1 MTPGTTGMPG
11 TAGTTVRD
19 ATLQVLRDEGMRRMF
34 ANPGSTEVPFL
45 ADLPDDFEFVLAL
58 HEGSVVGMATGHA
71 IATGRPAFV
80 LLHTTAGLGNAVGA
94 IATARVNRAP
104 LVVVV
109 GQQDRRHLA
118 LVPFLAGAL
127 DGLAGSYP
135 VWTHTPVIPQDVP
148 AAIRRA
154 ANEARLRR
162 GPALVVVP
170 MDDWSAPMTD
180 GLGLASPVVVE
191 HGELE
196 HRPAIQKF
204 ALSLN
209 AATAPAIVVGAG
221 ADHDWAWAALEDLAD
236 VVDAPVWQEA
246 FGARAGFPQDHPR
259 FAGHLPAGRSRL
271 REVLAP
277 HDLVLVVGTGAFR
290 QYPYEPGPL
299 VRAGTTVL
307 VVSDDPDEV
316 HHSHATVAV
325 LADLQVFLGSLAT
338 RTRSGRAAPGTPVS
352 VRERAPAPDSA
363 ERREP
368 GAALRAADVFTA
380 LAERLPE
387 DVVLV
392 EETPSTRP
400 DLHRL
405 VPARRPRGFV
415 SAAHGGLGFG
425 LPAAAGLRMGDP
437 ARPVVAVL
445 GDGSAM
451 YAVQGL
457 WSAARYGCG
466 VLYVILSNGRYAIM
480 DRLAEKQGGK
490 PPWPAFDD
498 VDILAMAASFGCPG
512 RRVTTY
518 AELTSVLDEVV
529 PGLAARSEPLVLDV
543 AVRIETRFEP

>member
-1 MTPGTTGMPG
+1 MTPGTSA

-19 ATLQVLRDEGMRRMF
+19 ATLQVLRDAGMRRMF

-127 DGLAGSYP
+127 DGLAGAYP
-135 VWTHTPVIPQDVP
+135 VWTHTPAIPQDVP

-170 MDDWSAPMTD
+170 MDDWPAPMTE
-180 GLGLASPVVVE
+180 GLGLASPAVVE
-191 HGELE
+191 HGE
-196 HRPAIQKF
+196 RR
-204 ALSLN
+204 
-209 AATAPAIVVGAG
+209 APAGGPEVRPLPRRRDGARDRRRGGCRPRLGLGG
-221 ADHDWAWAALEDLAD
+221 AQGSRGRL
-236 VVDAPVWQEA
+236 DAPVWQEA

-325 LADLQVFLGSLAT
+325 LADLQVFLGSLVT

-363 ERREP
+363 ERGEP
-368 GAALRAADVFTA
+368 GAPLRAADVFTA

-405 VPARRPRGFV
+405 MPARRPRGFV

-498 VDILAMAASFGCPG
+498 VDILAMAALV
-512 RRVTTY
+512 R
-518 AELTSVLDEVV
+518 V
-529 PGLAARSEPLVLDV
+529 PGPARDDVRRARRASSTRSSPASPTRSEPLVLDV
-543 AVRIETRFEP
+543 AVRVETRFDP

>member
-1 MTPGTTGMPG
+1 MTAVPVPG
-11 TAGTTVRD
+11 ATTVRD
-19 ATLQVLRDEGMRRMF
+19 ATLQVLRDAGMRRMF

-94 IATARVNRAP
+94 LATARANRAP

-118 LVPFLAGAL
+118 LVPFLGGPVE
-127 DGLAGSYP
+127 GLAGSYP
-135 VWTHTPVIPQDVP
+135 VWTDAPAIAQDVP

-154 ANEARLRR
+154 GYEATYRR
-162 GPALVVVP
+162 GPAIVAVP
-170 MDDWSAPMTD
+170 MDDWHAPTAD
-180 GLGLASPVVVE
+180 GLGLASPLAVE
-191 HGELE
+191 HGEPE
-196 HRPAIQKF
+196 HRPAVHRF
-204 ALSLN
+204 SLFLN
-209 AATAPAIVVGAG
+209 DAASPAIVVGAG
-221 ADHDWAWAALEDLAD
+221 ADDPTAWAALEEIAERLG
-236 VVDAPVWQEA
+236 APVWQEA
-246 FGARAGFPQDHPR
+246 FGARAGFRQDHPQ

-271 REVLAP
+271 RGVLAP
-277 HDLVLVVGTGAFR
+277 HDLVVVVGTGAFR

-299 VRAGTTVL
+299 VPDGTSVL
-307 VVSDDPDEV
+307 VLSDDPDEV
-316 HHSHATVAV
+316 HHSHARLAV
-325 LADLQVFLGSLAT
+325 LADVGTFCALLAT
-338 RTRSGRAAPGTPVS
+338 AIRDRRAGAAQVRVPPVP
-352 VRERAPAPDSA
+352 VPERAPAPDVA
-363 ERREP
+363 ERPEP
-368 GAALRAADVFTA
+368 DAVPHAADVFTL

-387 DVVLV
+387 DVVVV

-405 VPARRPRGFV
+405 MPARRPRGFV

-425 LPAAAGLRMGDP
+425 LPAAAGLRLGDP
-437 ARPVVAVL
+437 GRPVVAVL

-498 VDILAMAASFGCPG
+498 VDIPAMAAALGCAS

-518 AELTSVLDEVV
+518 AELVEALDDVV
-529 PGLAARSEPLVLDV
+529 PGLARRAEPLVLDV
-543 AVRIETRFEP
+543 AVRVEAHFEP